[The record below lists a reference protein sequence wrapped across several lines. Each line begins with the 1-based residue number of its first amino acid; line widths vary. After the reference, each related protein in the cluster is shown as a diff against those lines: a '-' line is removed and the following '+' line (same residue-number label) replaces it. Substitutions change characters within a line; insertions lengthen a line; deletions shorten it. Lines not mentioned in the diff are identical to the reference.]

1 MVHHVRTHRIAFRK
15 LGFTLVELLVVIAII
30 GILIAL
36 LLPAVQA
43 AREAARRAQCQSN
56 LKQVGLAALNHEST
70 KKLLPSS
77 GLIAIKKKDYAGVE
91 YDHVE
96 PTLNSLSWAVVL
108 LPYLEEQSL
117 YDQFDLKQ
125 SAISQPNNP
134 GATYLASLACPSDG
148 SGGNGRMYNP
158 PSRPPQPP
166 LAKGNYAAYT
176 SPYHVEFQL
185 AHRGAIVAGG
195 QPQSKITDGS
205 ANTIAFAEIRTL
217 DHEADERGV
226 WSAAW
231 SASSLLAFDLHQ
243 DLSRFGKS
251 GYIPQEKYSDQAQPP
266 NTEGGLAMD
275 VLRPGSCTGT
285 HATIAQLEGM
295 PCRPPITGSNP
306 WWSAAARSKHPG
318 GVYVAYLD
326 GHVGFIPDEIDVVLM
341 AYLISINDGELTSGD
356 KGRRPWETGGGR
368 P

>member
-1 MVHHVRTHRIAFRK
+1 MVHLQRISFRNR
-15 LGFTLVELLVVIAII
+15 GFTLVELLVVIAII

-43 AREAARRAQCQSN
+43 AREAARRAECQSN
-56 LKQVGLAALNHEST
+56 LKQVALAALNHESN
-70 KKLLPSS
+70 KKLFPPS
-77 GLIAIKKKDYAGVE
+77 GLISVSRKTYASVE

-108 LPYLEEQSL
+108 LPHLEEQSV
-117 YDQFDLKQ
+117 YDQIDLKQ

-134 GATYLASLACPSDG
+134 GATHLASMACPSDG
-148 SGGNGRMYNP
+148 AGGGGGQMYNP

-195 QPQSKITDGS
+195 QPQSKITDG
-205 ANTIAFAEIRTL
+205 ATNTIAFAEIRTL

-231 SASSLLAFDLHQ
+231 SGSSLLAFDLHQ

-251 GYIPQEKYSDQAQPP
+251 GYIPQEQYSNQAQPP
-266 NTEGGLAMD
+266 NTEGGIAMD

-285 HATIAQLEGM
+285 HATLAQLEGM
-295 PCRPPITGSNP
+295 PCTPPTTGSNP
-306 WWSAAARSKHPG
+306 WWSAAPRSKHPG

-341 AYLISINDGELTSGD
+341 AYLISINDGQIVTGAQ
-356 KGRRPWETGGGR
+356 GHRPWEVGGGGR